1 MHRHATAMRPNIE
14 AVTAQIVAVRAK
26 LQQAPVPLQEVEDAL
41 CDGYTLALTVDA
53 WLTERTER
61 LEEMLDDTAVRGR
74 DLREIASDNAHVRRS
89 VAELRSELE
98 SLRRERDRLQDH
110 MQPAAD

>member
-1 MHRHATAMRPNIE
+1 MRPNIE
-14 AVTAQIVAVRAK
+14 AVTAHIAAVRAK
-26 LQQAPVPLQEVEDAL
+26 LQQAPVPLQEIEDAL
-41 CDGYTLALTVDA
+41 CDGYTLSLTVDA

-61 LEEMLDDTAVRGR
+61 LEEMLDDTSEIRGR

-98 SLRRERDRLQDH
+98 SLRHERDRLH
-110 MQPAAD
+110 AHVQPAAD